1 MCGLDK
7 IHAREL
13 IIGPLV
19 YHLYAIDQWGADIL
33 DGISAHLA
41 SNVITHNA
49 GRKILLFHD
58 HPTAF
63 SVPEEP
69 GEFSIRDGEE
79 DSWHLSKSL
88 IDTTWQSSQ
97 SDCTFWSAG
106 TDTSIGPVRFHLPWT
121 LIIDDLVAL
130 GGGLIHAG
138 LASHKN
144 SGYLFTAPPSGGKST
159 TLRTAP
165 IDWKIFSDDAALVWP
180 ADHHWLASPLP
191 SWGDQLRPE
200 EPWPWP
206 QMKLDT
212 ACVITDILQLEKG
225 DHIELVKQ
233 TPSTAL
239 AAIYRAL
246 NEYPVTILANSGY
259 QEDYFR
265 SAAHMARDL
274 LTWQLTLPKHG
285 DIWSLLQ
292 QKTQ

>member
-1 MCGLDK
+1 MCVPDR

-49 GRKILLFHD
+49 DRKILLFHD

-63 SVPEEP
+63 SAPEEP
-69 GEFSIRDGEE
+69 GEFSIRDVEE
-79 DSWHLSKSL
+79 DSWRLSKSL

-106 TDTSIGPVRFHLPWT
+106 ADASIGPVRFHLPWT
-121 LIIDDLVAL
+121 LIIDDLVAR

-165 IDWKIFSDDAALVWP
+165 SDWQVLSDDAALVWS

-191 SWGDQLRPE
+191 SWGDQLRPV

-212 ACVITDILQLEKG
+212 TCVITDILQLEKG

-246 NEYPVTILANSGY
+246 NEYPVTILADSGY
-259 QEDYFR
+259 REDYFG

-274 LTWQLTLPKHG
+274 STWQLTLPKHG

-292 QKTQ
+292 QETQ

>member
-1 MCGLDK
+1 MCGPDK

-58 HPTAF
+58 NPTAF
-63 SVPEEP
+63 SALEEP
-69 GEFSIRDGEE
+69 GEFSIRDVEE
-79 DSWHLSKSL
+79 NSWQLRKNL
-88 IDTTWQSSQ
+88 IDKTWQSSL

-106 TDTSIGPVRFHLPWT
+106 TDASIGPVRFHLPWT

-165 IDWKIFSDDAALVWP
+165 IDWQILSDDAALVWP

-191 SWGDQLRPE
+191 SWGDQLRPV

-212 ACVITDILQLEKG
+212 TCVITDILQLEKG

-233 TPSTAL
+233 APSTAL
-239 AAIYRAL
+239 AAIYL
-246 NEYPVTILANSGY
+246 
-259 QEDYFR
+259 
-265 SAAHMARDL
+265 
-274 LTWQLTLPKHG
+274 
-285 DIWSLLQ
+285 SLIHI
-292 QKTQ
+292 